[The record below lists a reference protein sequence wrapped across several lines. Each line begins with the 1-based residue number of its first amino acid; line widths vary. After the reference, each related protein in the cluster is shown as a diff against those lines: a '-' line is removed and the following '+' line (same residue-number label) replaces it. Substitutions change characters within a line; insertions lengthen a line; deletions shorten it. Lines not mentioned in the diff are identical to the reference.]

1 MPGSLSAKETSMQV
15 RIKQRRSGDDIAT
28 FDVTSATGSPIERM
42 TKLKE
47 KLQKVY
53 PPKQFK
59 IIFTL

>member
-1 MPGSLSAKETSMQV
+1 MQV

-28 FDVTSATGSPIERM
+28 FDVTSTTGSPIERM
-42 TKLKE
+42 TELKE

-53 PPKQFK
+53 PSKQFK

>member
-1 MPGSLSAKETSMQV
+1 MQV

-28 FDVTSATGSPIERM
+28 FDVTNTAGSPIERM
-42 TKLKE
+42 TELKE

-53 PPKQFK
+53 PSKQFK